1 MITKNDIWT
10 SKETGEEVTIDWVSD
25 ELVSYLKPN
34 AEKMVR
40 TERKFVFMQL
50 FENDK
55 ALLNERMNDGQKPV
69 AISVGEL

>member
-50 FENDK
+50 FENES
-55 ALLNERMNDGQKPV
+55 ALINERMNDGQKPV

>member
-34 AEKMVR
+34 AEKLVR

-50 FENDK
+50 FENENE
-55 ALLNERMNDGQKPV
+55 LLNERMNDGQKPV
-69 AISVGEL
+69 AVSLGEL